1 MIADQ
6 APATTPGGSPAARPL
21 TIDVHC
27 HVLPRGLP
35 DMAAITGTSGWV
47 TLHHG
52 GADNPE
58 IPFGCAHMRRDGRL
72 FRVVG
77 SNLFD
82 DDVRLAEM
90 DAAGVDAQVLS
101 TVPVLFAY
109 GAAADHALELARVL
123 NDDIAA
129 RCRRHPRRLIGL
141 GTVPLQDPALA
152 VEELRRCRD
161 LGLRGVEI
169 GSHVGARELDDP
181 SFEPFWRAAV
191 ELDLAV
197 FVHPWD
203 MMGVSEGR
211 LSRHWLPWLVAM
223 PAETTTAICSILMG
237 GVLERHPSLRL
248 LFAHGGGAFLA
259 TLGRIDHGFAVRPDL
274 CQTLTQTPPSAF
286 LGRFWL
292 DSLVHDPAALRH
304 LIAAVGAAR
313 VCLGSDYPFPL
324 GEQPAGAVL
333 HHAGLDAE
341 SERQVRSGA
350 ACACFGLDP
359 SALGDPARGARVA
372 DAVAGGRR

>member
-1 MIADQ
+1 M
-6 APATTPGGSPAARPL
+6 TPEAMPEPTPSTHAL

-27 HVLPRGLP
+27 HVLPRDLP
-35 DMAAITGTSGWV
+35 DMAARTGTGGWV

-52 GADNPE
+52 GALDPD
-58 IPFGCAHMRRDGRL
+58 IPFGCAHMRRDGKL

-109 GAAADHALELARVL
+109 GAAAHHALELARVL

-129 RCRRHPRRLIGL
+129 RCRRHPRRFIGL
-141 GTVPLQDPALA
+141 GTVPLQDAALA
-152 VEELRRCRD
+152 IAELRRCRD

-181 SFEPFWRAAV
+181 SFEPVWRAAV

-211 LSRHWLPWLVAM
+211 LSRHWLPWLVSM

-237 GVLERHPSLRL
+237 GVLERHPGLRL

-274 CQTLTQTPPSAF
+274 CQTRTQTPPSAF

-292 DSLVHDPAALRH
+292 DSLVHDPAALRN
-304 LIAAVGAAR
+304 LLAAVGAAR

-324 GEQPAGAVL
+324 GEHPAGAIL
-333 HHAGLDAE
+333 RHAGLDAA
-341 SERQVRSGA
+341 SEQQVRSGA

-359 SALGDPARGARVA
+359 SALGDPARLGRPGAAAPGQSR
-372 DAVAGGRR
+372 